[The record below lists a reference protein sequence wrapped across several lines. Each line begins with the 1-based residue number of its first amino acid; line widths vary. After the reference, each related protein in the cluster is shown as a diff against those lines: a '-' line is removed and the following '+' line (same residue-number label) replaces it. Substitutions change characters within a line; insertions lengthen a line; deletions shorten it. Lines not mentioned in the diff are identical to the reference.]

1 MSSLCRKDVE
11 SLMSHSLEDDEKA
24 KLLSEIKRCGNLFET
39 GFIVTDPTAGK
50 DSVIFVND
58 AFTTITGYSFEEI
71 FGENLQILH
80 GEDTDMELIRDIDQR
95 LSEGK
100 SVTEEILHYNK
111 DGNPFWSELVIQ
123 PIFGQAGE
131 ILFINS
137 FILDITR
144 RKISESLLQQHKQIF
159 IGINEGKGW
168 NELLQ
173 TVCDTMNPF
182 FLSKVTC
189 AYLFEKRNR
198 GWIAEMSNTVP
209 KPLSKRIEV
218 GIALG
223 VNYIKDESPLL
234 GEVPLHHEHDYVRS
248 WSLPVFDQAGQLSDV
263 FIVYVKKE
271 KAPTDVHLEYLK
283 GLIPVLQM
291 AKVFFEQQ
299 EKLRYLEYFDF
310 STGLPNRNGFLEQL
324 KKRMK
329 KNVDYF
335 VAVIEPSEYTS
346 IIDFYG
352 RDAADDLFIQLARRI
367 EKNKGSNFVG
377 RLSSTSLIITKELK
391 SRKEVK
397 QSIALFRMITA
408 KPFVIAGEELFITL
422 KAGISLSGDGCS
434 AEEMLRHADIAFT
447 TTKNKP
453 GGTLSFYKDVQNEEA
468 IKGMKIAN
476 ELMKALVID
485 GLDVYLQPK
494 VNLKT
499 EEIIGFEALA
509 RWNSSV
515 LGEVSPRVFI
525 PVAEN
530 TGKIIDLEINVLTKI
545 MSWQRERM
553 RRGEKMYQVA
563 VNISVDHFFHPSFV
577 LVLKQL
583 LSDYGVQ
590 AEYIQLE
597 MTESIGLVDFNQA
610 KQIFERLNELKFK
623 VSIDDFGVGYSSL
636 SYLSKLQVS
645 ELKIDQSFINE
656 LDKPDTHAIVTSI
669 VQLAHNLNLV
679 TVAEGIE
686 EAHQI
691 EALISLGCQVGQG
704 FYYYEPMPLDKI
716 DLLLG

>member
-248 WSLPVFDQAGQLSDV
+248 WSLPVFDQADQLSDV

-271 KAPTDVHLEYLK
+271 KAPTDVHLEYFK

-299 EKLRYLEYFDF
+299 EKLRSLAYFDL

-545 MSWQRERM
+545 MSWQKERM

>member
-1 MSSLCRKDVE
+1 
-11 SLMSHSLEDDEKA
+11 MSHSLEDDEKA

-248 WSLPVFDQAGQLSDV
+248 WSLPVFDQADQLSDV

-271 KAPTDVHLEYLK
+271 KAPTDVHLEYFK

-299 EKLRYLEYFDF
+299 EKLRSLAYFDL

-545 MSWQRERM
+545 MSWQKERM